1 MQLQKA
7 RLSGVVLLGGIFA
20 AGCQSTGVMQKLHTE
35 MYPPVGMETSA
46 EIGETILERTR
57 GNGSPGFMLEDLE
70 FEQSG
75 YMFFLPGELYQ
86 ITYESPEGES
96 KAYAYGNIRSRTSS
110 VSVSVSNYQVASGPK
125 QEGCTLE
132 VTTLDLVDSEGKLI
146 SNWLQSDEGDTADQG
161 ASLSI
166 GNRTILSG
174 SILGGAKR
182 LFSVDVPQD
191 KCAKRYKFANYGQTF
206 SQELIY
212 LGRSGDELSFKYR
225 EFSGSLARPA
235 FSADLTYDLS
245 ESRTIGYR
253 GARIEV
259 IEAGNQLIRYRV
271 QNHMKGI

>member
-1 MQLQKA
+1 MQLQKTV
-7 RLSGVVLLGGIFA
+7 LSGIVILGGGLVV
-20 AGCQSTGVMQKLHTE
+20 GCQSTGVMQKLHTE
-35 MYPPVGMETSA
+35 MYPPVGLETSA

-75 YMFFLPGELYQ
+75 YVFILPGELYQ
-86 ITYESPEGES
+86 ITYESPERES
-96 KAYAYGNIRSRTSS
+96 KAYGYGNIRSSTSGI
-110 VSVSVSNYQVASGPK
+110 SVSVSNYQVASSPT
-125 QEGCTLE
+125 QEGCTLD
-132 VTTLDLVDSEGKLI
+132 VSTLDLVDSEGKLI
-146 SNWLQSDEGDTADQG
+146 SNWLQSDEGNTADQG
-161 ASLSI
+161 TSLSI

-174 SILGGAKR
+174 SMLGGAKR

-191 KCAKRYKFANYGQTF
+191 QCAKRYKFDNYGQTF

-245 ESRTIGYR
+245 ESQTIGYR
-253 GARIEV
+253 GARIEI
-259 IEAGNQLIRYRV
+259 IEAGNQQIRYRV
-271 QNHMKGI
+271 QNHMKGM

>member
-1 MQLQKA
+1 MQKQKNW
-7 RLSGVVLLGGIFA
+7 LTGIVLIGATLA
-20 AGCQSTGVMQKLHTE
+20 VGCQSTGGMQKLHTE
-35 MYPPVGMETSA
+35 MYPPVDTETSA
-46 EIGETILERTR
+46 EIGEVIIERTR
-57 GNGSPGFMLEDLE
+57 GSGSPGFLLEDLE

-75 YMFFLPGELYQ
+75 YSFFLPGELYQ
-86 ITYESPEGES
+86 ITYESPDGES
-96 KAYAYGNIRSRTSS
+96 KVYSYGNIRSRTSG
-110 VSVSVSNYQVASGPK
+110 VSVSASNYQVASVPT

-146 SNWLQSDEGDTADQG
+146 SNWLHSDKGDSANQG
-161 ASLSI
+161 TSLSM

-174 SILGGAKR
+174 SILGGGKR
-182 LFSVDVPQD
+182 LFSVDVPQEQ
-191 KCAKRYKFANYGQTF
+191 CAKRYKFNNYGQTF

-253 GARIEV
+253 GARIKV
-259 IEAGNQLIRYRV
+259 IEAGNQLIRYSV
-271 QNHMKGI
+271 QSHMKGI